1 MFGHWPKPVTIIRAR
16 GGPAISHT
24 RPTLTP
30 PPPEQP
36 EPPLVEAVP
45 RRDPLQLGSE
55 IASWVVIGAALWF
68 ILARHMVVALIAGL
82 IFYLLL
88 DRLSLAISR
97 RVTGRAVRPLALIAG
112 TALAGSAIA
121 GAIFLAGIAI
131 RRTMTNLP
139 ALLTKM
145 ADILDSTRAWLGGY
159 GKQIIPEV
167 MSDAD
172 VLKATIARWLK
183 AYASDI
189 GNVTEIFGLG
199 LIHVIMG
206 LLLAVL
212 VFLRHVRKGREHDP
226 HGPLAAELLLR
237 VRRFAAAFAQIV
249 TAQVKISAVN
259 TILTMIYLLVV
270 LPLAGKPLPFATT
283 IVIITFLCGL
293 LPVVG
298 NLISNSVIVVVSLG
312 TSVGTAAASLL
323 FLVVIHK
330 LEYLVNSKIVGV
342 QTNSQAWE
350 ILLAII
356 VGEVAFG
363 IPGVVMGPIV
373 YAFIKYELRAK
384 GLV

>member
-1 MFGHWPKPVTIIRAR
+1 
-16 GGPAISHT
+16 
-24 RPTLTP
+24 
-30 PPPEQP
+30 
-36 EPPLVEAVP
+36 
-45 RRDPLQLGSE
+45 
-55 IASWVVIGAALWF
+55 
-68 ILARHMVVALIAGL
+68 
-82 IFYLLL
+82 
-88 DRLSLAISR
+88 
-97 RVTGRAVRPLALIAG
+97 VRPLALIAG
-112 TALAGSAIA
+112 TFLAGSAIA
-121 GAIFLAGIAI
+121 GAIFLVGLAI

-139 ALLTKM
+139 ALMTKM
-145 ADILDSTRAWLGGY
+145 ADILVSTRAWLGGY

-167 MSDAD
+167 LSDAE

-183 AYASDI
+183 AHASDI
-189 GNVTEIFGLG
+189 GNVTEIFGFG
-199 LIHVIMG
+199 LLHVIMG

-212 VFLRHVRKGREHDP
+212 VFLRHVRQGREHDP

-249 TAQVKISAVN
+249 TAQGKISAVN
-259 TILTMIYLLVV
+259 TILTAIYLLVV

-283 IVIITFLCGL
+283 IVFITFLCGL

-298 NLISNSVIVVVSLG
+298 NLISNTVIVVVSLG
-312 TSVGTAAASLL
+312 TSVGTAAASLV
-323 FLVVIHK
+323 FLVLIHK